1 MIETAHPLA
10 ARREGRPSR
19 RERTIIN
26 FATAPGFR
34 HTAALGHFNEARLAE
49 ICLNAEKTGTAI
61 ETAAAGPKR

>member
-1 MIETAHPLA
+1 MIETAHTLT

-34 HTAALGHFNEARLAE
+34 HTAALVNEARLAE
-49 ICLNAEKTGTAI
+49 KFLNAEKTGTAI
-61 ETAAAGPKR
+61 ETAAAGPKQ